1 MCKSHVTDRIY
12 PKKKKKKGLKEGQC
26 VYREENK
33 GHGDLK

>member
-12 PKKKKKKGLKEGQC
+12 PKKKKKGLKEGQC